1 MLLNSV
7 ERRLLMNAGSKDV
20 DEEIAKRIWFYK
32 NKIYCRP
39 VLLYSEV
46 KDIISAL
53 EETERTHSSAYQKM
67 LKQSINM
74 FNKAGKSSK

>member
-1 MLLNSV
+1 
-7 ERRLLMNAGSKDV
+7 MNAGNKDI

-53 EETERTHSSAYQKM
+53 EYTAEQTGIMPTTTYEKM
-67 LKQSINM
+67 LKQIESM
-74 FNKAGKSSK
+74 EKKKK